1 MTWLYIPSASVRD
14 SAESN
19 EDLNLR
25 HLERLSQFCTASGK
39 SAQPR
44 SLRKRL
50 KEAIYQPL
58 RSGLTLRPSQAAQ
71 LLDTWIRSE
80 SIASRAA
87 IHANRSQSLANDLAK
102 TMRGIYGLP
111 SLKRLSDM
119 HQRCCS
125 SRMSEGILFSDF
137 RKSAN
142 VWNDWVTGL
151 RQACSQ
157 RLKLVQDTDAS
168 DCLSWPTAAARDH
181 KGLTLNRNRTSGAL
195 DEAAKQM
202 WATPQSFDATDI
214 QKDPN
219 GKRLKKGGCKTLA
232 DDICHRFHQADQA
245 TTGETSHTSGTSS
258 CQLWPTPTANDDNK
272 SPEAHLAMK
281 SRMPGGTRK
290 AITSLNVLTKIW
302 ATPAATNATN
312 TRNRTNRT
320 NRGGN
325 DGETLCDQV
334 HPKRLNPLFVAWLMG
349 YLEPINCG
357 PMETQSFH
365 IVRQWLSSVCG
376 QHYEEATNE

>member
-1 MTWLYIPSASVRD
+1 MTWLYIPLAFVQD

-19 EDLNLR
+19 EDLSWR
-25 HLERLSQFCTASGK
+25 HLERLSQSCTASGK

-44 SLRKRL
+44 LLRKRL

-71 LLDTWIRSE
+71 LLDTWTKSA

-87 IHANRSQSLANDLAK
+87 THANRSQSLANDLAK

-119 HQRCCS
+119 HQRCVS

-137 RKSAN
+137 EKSAN
-142 VWNDWVTGL
+142 VWNDWVIGL

-157 RLKLVQDTDAS
+157 RLRLVQDTDAS
-168 DCLSWPTAAARDH
+168 DCSSWPTAAARDH
-181 KGLTLNRNRTSGAL
+181 KDSTLNRNRTSGAL
-195 DEAAKQM
+195 DEAAEQM

-232 DDICHRFHQADQA
+232 DDICHRFHQAHQA
-245 TTGETSHTSGTSS
+245 TTGETSLSDGRDSPQ
-258 CQLWPTPTANDDNK
+258 QLEFAKQATY
-272 SPEAHLAMK
+272 
-281 SRMPGGTRK
+281 
-290 AITSLNVLTKIW
+290 W
-302 ATPAATNATN
+302 ATPEAADSTK
-312 TRNRTNRT
+312 
-320 NRGGN
+320 GGPN
-325 DGETLCDQV
+325 QRDSSGRPKLSAQAIDHQKN
-334 HPKRLNPLFVAWLMG
+334 KRLNPLFVAWLMG

-357 PMETQSFH
+357 PMETQSSR

-376 QHYEEATNE
+376 QHYEEAINE

>member
-1 MTWLYIPSASVRD
+1 MTWLYIPSAFVLA

-25 HLERLSQFCTASGK
+25 HLERLSQSCTASGK

-44 SLRKRL
+44 SLRTRL
-50 KEAIYQPL
+50 REEAYQPL

-71 LLDTWIRSE
+71 LLDTWIESE

-87 IHANRSQSLANDLAK
+87 THANRSQPLANDLAK

-119 HQRCCS
+119 HQRCVS

-137 RKSAN
+137 EKSAN
-142 VWNDWVTGL
+142 VWSDWVTGL

-168 DCLSWPTAAARDH
+168 DCSSWPTAV
-181 KGLTLNRNRTSGAL
+181 
-195 DEAAKQM
+195 
-202 WATPQSFDATDI
+202 
-214 QKDPN
+214 
-219 GKRLKKGGCKTLA
+219 
-232 DDICHRFHQADQA
+232 
-245 TTGETSHTSGTSS
+245 
-258 CQLWPTPTANDDNK
+258 ANDDNK
-272 SPEAHLAMK
+272 SSEAHMAMK
-281 SRMPGGTRK
+281 ARMKGGPRHK
-290 AITSLNVLTKIW
+290 ATSLQVVAKMW
-302 ATPAATNATN
+302 ATPQAFDSTDIKKDPNGTRLKRGGCRTLADDISHRFPQDQTPTGVKSSNDGQSSPQQWASPNAANATG
-312 TRNRTNRT
+312 TRNRTAKRSVQ
-320 NRGGN
+320 GKHN

-334 HPKRLNPLFVAWLMG
+334 YPKRLNPTFVAWLMG

-357 PMETQSFH
+357 PMETRSSR
-365 IVRQWLSSVCG
+365 IVQQWLSSVCG
-376 QHYEEATNE
+376 QHYEEVTDE